1 MRFILCNIMEVK
13 ENIPI
18 VLFDN
23 QCHLCTK
30 FAKYVSFFAR
40 GKITI
45 IGHYSEFG
53 KKIRNEF
60 LDESALEMFWFISKK
75 RAYGGR
81 AALYPL
87 IKTIMTKNAKV
98 PIIIKS
104 NDECK
109 QDCKT
114 VKAVFVR
121 SASLFAN
128 SKKIDL

>member
-1 MRFILCNIMEVK
+1 MEIK

-23 QCHLCTK
+23 QCYLCMK
-30 FAKYVSFFAR
+30 FARTVDFFAR

-53 KKIRNEF
+53 KKIREEI
-60 LDESALEMFWFISKK
+60 LDETALDMFWFITKK

-81 AALYPL
+81 AALLPL
-87 IKTIMTKNAKV
+87 TKSILIEKIKKSSTIRMSK
-98 PIIIKS
+98 
-104 NDECK
+104 ECN

-121 SASLFAN
+121 STSLIAN
-128 SKKIDL
+128 SKIIDL

>member
-1 MRFILCNIMEVK
+1 MEIREK
-13 ENIPI
+13 SPI

-23 QCHLCTK
+23 QCYLCIK
-30 FAKYVSFFAR
+30 FAKIVNFFAR

-53 KKIRNEF
+53 EKIRKEI
-60 LDESALEMFWFISKK
+60 LDESALDMFWFINKK

-81 AALYPL
+81 AALLPL
-87 IKTIMTKNAKV
+87 LKSILSGKTTMTSQVKF
-98 PIIIKS
+98 
-104 NDECK
+104 DEECQ

-121 SASLFAN
+121 SSSLLTN
-128 SKKIDL
+128 SRIIDLK